1 MGGVPEHGAKPPG
14 DWPPRIPTIFLR
26 SPAYEEVADGK
37 KTIECRINSPIFQK
51 VNVGDEIEVMHTGT
65 NTGTIEKI
73 KKIVKAKETFQK
85 LDEML
90 THYIQNG
97 KLKDILPTA
106 KDLKDGMAI
115 YEQWFTPDRMKEYN
129 IVSFTMEDPSG
140 HQKSS
145 KSHKSSRPHKSGG
158 PHKADGG
165 RARAKSKARAKS
177 RSRSRSRSK
186 RSNSKSK
193 SKI

>member
-1 MGGVPEHGAKPPG
+1 MPSLFDKLNKEMTAAGIKPRTEAARGFIGAQLSKLKIPSNRSNLLN
-14 DWPPRIPTIFLR
+14 DAKRISSQAF
-26 SPAYEEVADGK
+26 
-37 KTIECRINSPIFQK
+37 
-51 VNVGDEIEVMHTGT
+51 VGRMY
-65 NTGTIEKI
+65 
-73 KKIVKAKETFQK
+73 
-85 LDEML
+85 LY
-90 THYIQNG
+90 HYDP

-193 SKI
+193 SKK